1 MRALA
6 DAVLLAAVAVGSV
19 RSARAMLRASWPRR
33 SPAAAILLWQ
43 ALGLAGGLAAV
54 GALLAIGVSGPG
66 NHVGVI
72 GGLAVLVGRVESGQ
86 LIAPHQSP
94 VLTALR
100 LTFLMAGFA
109 LLAVL
114 YSVLAVA
121 FADAIGAR
129 RRQRELLA
137 LLAHG
142 DPKVPGALVIDY
154 PAAAAYCLPGI
165 RSQIVVSVGTLDLLA
180 PAELTAVL
188 AHERAHLR
196 ARHDLVLI
204 PFTSLRRALPR
215 SAGIAEAH
223 RTVALLVEM
232 MADDR
237 ALRVR
242 GLLPKELATALVRF
256 GTAGAD
262 CAPAGALAVAE
273 GELTA
278 RVLRLLTPPPPL
290 SRAAQAA
297 VVLTAALVVATP
309 LLLLVT
315 PLKPDQ
321 DQHQPVERTAV
332 PPVRPTRVIREWPYQ
347 AEQRSVRK
355 NLDFE
360 FDLPGTV
367 RAVVGRAAALELA
380 DLRADVGQ
388 VDRGGDEGDHG
399 EEPDRAAV
407 GGGVEPEHEGHAED
421 DQPQWL
427 GQLAGRD
434 EGRGGSDD
442 AVDKRPRLDHE
453 RRDGKRHEEVG
464 QRGVGAIAH
473 D

>member
-1 MRALA
+1 MGALA

-19 RSARAMLRASWPRR
+19 RCAHTMLRVTWPRR
-33 SPAAAILLWQ
+33 SPATAILLWQ
-43 ALGLAGGLAAV
+43 ALGLTGGLAAV

-66 NHVGVI
+66 AQA
-72 GGLAVLVGRVESGQ
+72 GGLGELTGLAPRLASGE
-86 LIAPHQSP
+86 LLAPHQP
-94 VLTALR
+94 VLLTAAR
-100 LTFLMAGFA
+100 LIALTAGFA
-109 LLAVL
+109 LF
-114 YSVLAVA
+114 SVLCWMLVMA
-121 FADAIGAR
+121 FAKAVGAR

-154 PAAAAYCLPGI
+154 PAAAAYCRPGI
-165 RSQIVVSVGTLDLLA
+165 RSQIVVSAGTLALLA

-278 RVLRLLTPPPPL
+278 RVIRLLTPPPPL

-297 VVLTAALVVATP
+297 VVLTAAVVVATP

-315 PLKPDQ
+315 PLRPDQ
-321 DQHQPVERTAV
+321 DQHQQVERTAV
-332 PPVRPTRVIREWPYQ
+332 SPGRPTRAVREQAYQ

-380 DLRADVGQ
+380 DLRPDVGQ
-388 VDRGGDEGDHG
+388 VDRGRDEGDHG

-407 GGGVEPEHEGHAED
+407 GGGVEPEHEGDAED

-434 EGRGGSDD
+434 EGRAGPDD
-442 AVDKRPRLDHE
+442 AVDKRPRLDYE